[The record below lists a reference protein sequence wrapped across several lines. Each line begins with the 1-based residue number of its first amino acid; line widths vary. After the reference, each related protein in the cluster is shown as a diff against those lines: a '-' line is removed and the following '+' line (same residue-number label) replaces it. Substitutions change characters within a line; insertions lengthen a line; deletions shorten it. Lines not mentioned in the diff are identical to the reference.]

1 MGQSP
6 GSSRVHAANSIEE
19 RPLSEFSE
27 HRLIFTWHIRR
38 IVRSRFMKQ
47 ESSITITDLD
57 LARLGHLAD
66 APALAPEL
74 DRADIV
80 PFQAV
85 SPDVVTMNSRVAF
98 EDETTG
104 EFRIVTIVY
113 PQDADPSEGK
123 ISVMAPV
130 GSALLGLSVGQSI
143 EWCFPDGRPRTLR
156 VIELLYQPEA
166 AANASRSGKVAEED

>member
-1 MGQSP
+1 
-6 GSSRVHAANSIEE
+6 
-19 RPLSEFSE
+19 
-27 HRLIFTWHIRR
+27 
-38 IVRSRFMKQ
+38 MKQ

-57 LARLGHLAD
+57 LARLGHLRD

-74 DRADIV
+74 ERAEIV
-80 PFQAV
+80 PFAAV
-85 SPDVVTMNSRVAF
+85 PSNVVTMNSKVAF
-98 EDETTG
+98 EDQTTG

-113 PQDADPSEGK
+113 PQDADPTEGK
-123 ISVMAPV
+123 ISVIAPV

-166 AANASRSGKVAEED
+166 ATNASPSGQAA

>member
-1 MGQSP
+1 
-6 GSSRVHAANSIEE
+6 
-19 RPLSEFSE
+19 
-27 HRLIFTWHIRR
+27 
-38 IVRSRFMKQ
+38 MKQ

-57 LARLGHLAD
+57 LARLGHLRD

-74 DRADIV
+74 ERAEIV
-80 PFQAV
+80 PFAAV
-85 SPDVVTMNSRVAF
+85 PSNVVTMNSKVAF
-98 EDETTG
+98 EDQTTG

-113 PQDADPSEGK
+113 PQDADPTEGK
-123 ISVMAPV
+123 ISVIAPV

-166 AANASRSGKVAEED
+166 ATNAGPSGQAA

>member
-1 MGQSP
+1 
-6 GSSRVHAANSIEE
+6 
-19 RPLSEFSE
+19 
-27 HRLIFTWHIRR
+27 
-38 IVRSRFMKQ
+38 MKQ

-57 LARLGHLAD
+57 LARLGHLRD

-80 PFQAV
+80 PFRTV
-85 SPDVVTMNSRVAF
+85 PPNVVTMNSRVVF
-98 EDETTG
+98 KDETTG
-104 EFRIVTIVY
+104 EFRTVTIVY
-113 PQDADPSEGK
+113 PQDADPSDGR

-156 VIELLYQPEA
+156 VVELLYQPEA
-166 AANASRSGKVAEED
+166 EVNASRSAKALEEDELVMPIAEHLPAA

>member
-1 MGQSP
+1 MK
-6 GSSRVHAANSIEE
+6 HEDSI
-19 RPLSEFSE
+19 
-27 HRLIFTWHIRR
+27 I
-38 IVRSRFMKQ
+38 
-47 ESSITITDLD
+47 ITDLD
-57 LARLGHLAD
+57 LAHLDHLRD
-66 APALAPEL
+66 AVHLAPEL

-80 PFQAV
+80 PSLAV
-85 SPDVVTMNSRVAF
+85 PPDVVTMYSRVAF

-104 EFRIVTIVY
+104 QFRVVTIVY

-156 VIELLYQPEA
+156 VVELLYQPEA
-166 AANASRSGKVAEED
+166 AANANRSAAND

>member
-1 MGQSP
+1 
-6 GSSRVHAANSIEE
+6 
-19 RPLSEFSE
+19 
-27 HRLIFTWHIRR
+27 
-38 IVRSRFMKQ
+38 MKQ

-57 LARLGHLAD
+57 LARLGHLRD

-74 DRADIV
+74 ERAEIV
-80 PFQAV
+80 PFTAV
-85 SPDVVTMNSRVAF
+85 PSNVVTMNSKVAF
-98 EDETTG
+98 EDQTTG

-113 PQDADPSEGK
+113 PQDADPTEGK
-123 ISVMAPV
+123 ISVIAPV

-166 AANASRSGKVAEED
+166 AANAGPSRQALEEN

>member
-1 MGQSP
+1 
-6 GSSRVHAANSIEE
+6 
-19 RPLSEFSE
+19 
-27 HRLIFTWHIRR
+27 
-38 IVRSRFMKQ
+38 MKQ

-57 LARLGHLAD
+57 LARLGHLRD

-74 DRADIV
+74 ERAEIV
-80 PFQAV
+80 PFAAV
-85 SPDVVTMNSRVAF
+85 PSNVVTMNSKVAF
-98 EDETTG
+98 EDQTTG

-113 PQDADPSEGK
+113 PQDADPTEGK
-123 ISVMAPV
+123 ISVIAPV

-166 AANASRSGKVAEED
+166 AANAGPSRQALEEN